1 MTEHIKEAV
10 VAAISRQKAIPASV
24 IQGDS
29 TLRELGITSLDAIT
43 IVYEIEDAFD
53 VEVPNEALE
62 GLTTVDDIVTGIA
75 RLIAAEQ

>member
-10 VAAISRQKAIPASV
+10 VAAISRQKAIPASE

-29 TLRELGITSLDAIT
+29 TLRQLGISSLDAIT

-53 VEVPNEALE
+53 IEVPNEAME
-62 GLTTVDDIVTGIA
+62 GLNTVDDIVAGIDGLLTA
-75 RLIAAEQ
+75 KK